1 MHLAVDQQKALA
13 HVFRDCGKLALA
25 QLQLVH
31 LLADGAVLFAQLVK
45 QRRQLRIARQR
56 RRIVRIDGVEGLR
69 DLPRQP
75 VRQHAAENQ
84 HQRRHPQKRRE
95 QHKNHRRER
104 ILRAR
109 NAQDGAALQKL
120 CIIKRALQK
129 RLGIARGLC
138 LAGLQ
143 RVIDLFAVRVAF
155 QKLRRC
161 GAVIKNGAAC
171 SNPRHAVVRREAV
184 KIIAARGAQALS
196 DRRRFCAQPGKRA
209 VFIVAVHDAEK
220 QQRACQQRRDGDQI
234 RNAQDFSRHVPDPS
248 L

>member
-1 MHLAVDQQKALA
+1 MHFAVDQQKALA

-45 QRRQLRIARQR
+45 KRRQLRIARQR
-56 RRIVRIDGVEGLR
+56 RRIVGIDGVEGLR

-84 HQRRHPQKRRE
+84 HQRCHPQKRRE

-143 RVIDLFAVRVAF
+143 RLVDLLAVRMAF

-161 GAVIKNGAAC
+161 GAVIKNGAVC

-184 KIIAARGAQALS
+184 KIIAAHGAQALS

-234 RNAQDFSRHVPDPS
+234 RNVQDFSRHVPDPS